1 MPHLSQPYDMVGPMA
16 WEHDLTNEPFEF
28 EGGALLVPVRPGLGF
43 TLDHDAVNRY
53 LINRHILEAE

>member
-1 MPHLSQPYDMVGPMA
+1 MA